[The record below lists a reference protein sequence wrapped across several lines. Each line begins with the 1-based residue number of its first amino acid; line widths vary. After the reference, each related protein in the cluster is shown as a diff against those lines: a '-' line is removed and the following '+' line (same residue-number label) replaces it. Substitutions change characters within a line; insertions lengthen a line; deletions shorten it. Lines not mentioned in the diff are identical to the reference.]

1 MKVSAK
7 CMNHSGCLKA
17 YRGEIIELDPGAPLV
32 CPECG
37 KPLAK
42 AGGGAGGAVKIAAI
56 VVAVLVVAVGAVV
69 GMKVMKKKGGDS
81 TEPVSTSSGQ
91 VSESPSTT
99 SSTTSTTSEPSTS
112 SPTTTSSPSTPSSG
126 STTSV
131 TPPSSTPVA
140 AAPETPADAPAP
152 EPKATAEPASD
163 TVRQDVLNRVD
174 KIPGLTAEKKDR
186 LYVSVQ
192 RARDMRKIIEI
203 PFASGQA
210 QMPTAS
216 GPQVKKLLED
226 PAAMKF
232 RDDLTAVFVVL
243 GFADS
248 KGDEKTN
255 FAISERRAKSVVDF
269 MEKQCQIKNVTH
281 AVPMGGT
288 NLVDKNNA
296 AKNRIVEIWAVLP

>member
-42 AGGGAGGAVKIAAI
+42 AGGGAGGIVKIAAI
-56 VVAVLVVAVGAVV
+56 LVAVLVVAVGVVV
-69 GMKVMKKKGGDS
+69 GMKVVKKKGGG
-81 TEPVSTSSGQ
+81 TEPGPTPSGEVAETPSTT
-91 VSESPSTT
+91 SPSTT
-99 SSTTSTTSEPSTS
+99 STTNEPSTS
-112 SPTTTSSPSTPSSG
+112 PTTSP
-126 STTSV
+126 TTSV
-131 TPPSSTPVA
+131 TPPTA
-140 AAPETPADAPAP
+140 TPAQAETSPNVAPP
-152 EPKATAEPASD
+152 SEPKITSEAASD
-163 TVRQDVLNRVD
+163 QVRQDVLNRVD
-174 KIPGLTAEKKDR
+174 KIPNLSAEKKDR

-203 PFASGQA
+203 PFASGQV
-210 QMPTAS
+210 QMPTVS
-216 GPQVKKLLED
+216 GPQVKKLLDD
-226 PAAMKF
+226 PAIVKF

-255 FAISERRAKSVVDF
+255 FAISEKRAKSVVDYL
-269 MEKQCQIKNVTH
+269 EKQCQIRNVTH

-296 AKNRIVEIWAVLP
+296 AKNRVAEIWAVLP

>member
-81 TEPVSTSSGQ
+81 AEPGSTSSGQ
-91 VSESPSTT
+91 VSDTPSTT
-99 SSTTSTTSEPSTS
+99 PSTTTTTSEPSTN
-112 SPTTTSSPSTPSSG
+112 PPSTPSTG

-131 TPPSSTPVA
+131 KPPASTP
-140 AAPETPADAPAP
+140 APLAQETPADAPAP
-152 EPKATAEPASD
+152 EPKAAAEPASD

>member
-42 AGGGAGGAVKIAAI
+42 AGGGGGAVKIAAI
-56 VVAVLVVAVGAVV
+56 LVAVLVVAVGAVV
-69 GMKVMKKKGGDS
+69 GMKVMKKKGGDT
-81 TEPVSTSSGQ
+81 TEPGATTPGQ
-91 VSESPSTT
+91 VTDSPST
-99 SSTTSTTSEPSTS
+99 SSTTSEPSTS
-112 SPTTTSSPSTPSSG
+112 TPPASHPSSNPSTG

-131 TPPSSTPVA
+131 TPPTTPTVPP
-140 AAPETPADAPAP
+140 PETPADAPAP
-152 EPKATAEPASD
+152 EPKAAAEPASD

-174 KIPGLTAEKKDR
+174 KIPGLSAEKKDR

-216 GPQVKKLLED
+216 VPQVKKLLED

-255 FAISERRAKSVVDF
+255 FAISEKRAKSVVDF
-269 MEKQCQIKNVTH
+269 MEKQGQIKNVTH